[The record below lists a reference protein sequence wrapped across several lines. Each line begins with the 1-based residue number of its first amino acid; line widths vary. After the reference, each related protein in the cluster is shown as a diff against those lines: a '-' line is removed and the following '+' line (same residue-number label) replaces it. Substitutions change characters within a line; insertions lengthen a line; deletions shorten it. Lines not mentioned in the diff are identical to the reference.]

1 VRLFLLQ
8 AAQAELLQLGSNLA
22 MHSAG
27 MSSQFISRQA
37 MPQAALDAARADL
50 ASATEAQMPGK
61 PAEVLAKIVDGKVAK
76 WCKDV
81 SIQPLDWVWSAT
93 LCACCMRL
101 PAISYSQR
109 CDQPIECY
117 LCSRA
122 SRM

>member
-1 VRLFLLQ
+1 MITCLSSSVSLLFMQ

-27 MSSQFISRQA
+27 MSSQFISRHA

-61 PAEVLAKIVDGKVAK
+61 PTEVRAKIVDGKVAK

-81 SIQPLDWVWSAT
+81 SGAGLAKRCGQAV
-93 LCACCMRL
+93 
-101 PAISYSQR
+101 YS
-109 CDQPIECY
+109 
-117 LCSRA
+117 
-122 SRM
+122 